1 MKNTKNFTGR
11 SPIDF
16 YGDYLAA
23 CLKSITSNPKRWKV
37 DLSDLIDKQ
46 HFDGVEYDDFDII
59 IFDLDKR
66 VVLPLNS
73 FYYNHPEYINKQVG
87 LILVDDNFL
96 WQGVHWDTR
105 QSELIK
111 MSVKLASDLIL
122 DSERLAE
129 LVRNGLQDVIIEK
142 CLKIDQY
149 ELLQMD
155 KASTT
160 TSDDFNPGIISG
172 ELKDFCSIFF
182 ESQDRSSQFYQIVTK
197 KVLFSRKE
205 LFLSVLLQ
213 GLDYLSILQKI
224 NFKSDI
230 KFSELTSYLELVKR
244 AVGNEVYDDALDR
257 LLFSS
262 ESIPEKNI
270 ILDVKR
276 VRAALFRASKKI
288 SNFPISDELKIKLSD
303 YFHKE

>member
-1 MKNTKNFTGR
+1 
-11 SPIDF
+11 
-16 YGDYLAA
+16 
-23 CLKSITSNPKRWKV
+23 
-37 DLSDLIDKQ
+37 
-46 HFDGVEYDDFDII
+46 
-59 IFDLDKR
+59 
-66 VVLPLNS
+66 
-73 FYYNHPEYINKQVG
+73 
-87 LILVDDNFL
+87 
-96 WQGVHWDTR
+96 
-105 QSELIK
+105 

-160 TSDDFNPGIISG
+160 TSDSFNPGIISG

-197 KVLFSRKE
+197 KILFSRKE

-224 NFKSDI
+224 NFTSDI
-230 KFSELTSYLELVKR
+230 KFSKLTSYLELVKR

-257 LLFSS
+257 ILFSS
-262 ESIPEKNI
+262 ENIPERNI
-270 ILDVKR
+270 ILDLVQT
-276 VRAALFRASKKI
+276 KKSFI
-288 SNFPISDELKIKLSD
+288 SFHLKKYKIFPISDELKTNYHLVFKKNKKQRIFFSAFISAKLLFIFRCYSATSCTIC
-303 YFHKE
+303 FWCSSWVSFCFRCSCNRF

>member
-23 CLKSITSNPKRWKV
+23 CLKSITFNPKRWRV

-73 FYYNHPEYINKQVG
+73 FYYNHPEYINKQIG
-87 LILVDDNFL
+87 LILADDNFL
-96 WQGVHWDTR
+96 WQGVHWDTC

-111 MSVKLASDLIL
+111 MSVKLASDLVL
-122 DSERLAE
+122 DSERLAS

-155 KASTT
+155 KSSTT
-160 TSDDFNPGIISG
+160 ISDNFNPGIISG

-197 KVLFSRKE
+197 KILFSRKE

-213 GLDYLSILQKI
+213 GLDYLSIIQNI
-224 NFKSDI
+224 NFKYDVT
-230 KFSELTSYLELVKR
+230 FAELTSYFELVKR
-244 AVGNEVYDDALDR
+244 AVGNEIYDDTLDR

-262 ESIPEKNI
+262 ESIPEKDI
-270 ILDVKR
+270 ILDVER
-276 VRAALFRASKKI
+276 VRTALFRTSKKI
-288 SNFPISDELKIKLSD
+288 SNFPISDKLKRKLSD
-303 YFHKE
+303 YFQEK

>member
-23 CLKSITSNPKRWKV
+23 CLKSIASNPKQWKV
-37 DLSDLIDKQ
+37 DLSDLIEKNL
-46 HFDGVEYDDFDII
+46 FEGIEYDDFDII

-66 VVLPLNS
+66 TILPLNS
-73 FYYNHPEYINKQVG
+73 FYSNHLEYINKQIG
-87 LILVDDNFL
+87 LILVDDNML
-96 WQGVHWDTR
+96 WQGVHCATR

-160 TSDDFNPGIISG
+160 TSDSFNPGIISG

-197 KVLFSRKE
+197 KILFSRKE

-224 NFKSDI
+224 NFTSDI
-230 KFSELTSYLELVKR
+230 KFSKLTSYLELVKR

-257 LLFSS
+257 ILFSS
-262 ESIPEKNI
+262 ENIPERNI
-270 ILDVKR
+270 ILNLESAR
-276 VRAALFRASKKI
+276 SALFLTSKKI
-288 SNFPISDELKIKLSD
+288 SNFPISDELKNKLSD
-303 YFHKE
+303 YFHKK

>member
-73 FYYNHPEYINKQVG
+73 FYYNHPEYINKQIG

-96 WQGVHWDTR
+96 WQGVHWDTG
-105 QSELIK
+105 QSELIT

-197 KVLFSRKE
+197 KVLFSRRE
-205 LFLSVLLQ
+205 FFLSVLLQ

-230 KFSELTSYLELVKR
+230 KFSELTSYFELVKR
-244 AVGNEVYDDALDR
+244 AVGNEVYHNALDR

-270 ILDVKR
+270 ILDVER
-276 VRAALFRASKKI
+276 VRVALFRASKKYQI
-288 SNFPISDELKIKLSD
+288 FR
-303 YFHKE
+303 

>member
-23 CLKSITSNPKRWKV
+23 CLKSIASNPKQWKV
-37 DLSDLIDKQ
+37 DLSDLIEKNL
-46 HFDGVEYDDFDII
+46 FEGIEYDDFDII

-66 VVLPLNS
+66 TILPLNS
-73 FYYNHPEYINKQVG
+73 FYSNHLEYINKQIG
-87 LILVDDNFL
+87 LILVDDNML
-96 WQGVHWDTR
+96 WQGVHCATR

-160 TSDDFNPGIISG
+160 TSDSFNPGIISG

-197 KVLFSRKE
+197 KILFSRKE

-224 NFKSDI
+224 NFTSDI
-230 KFSELTSYLELVKR
+230 KFSKLTSYLELVKR

-257 LLFSS
+257 ILFSS
-262 ESIPEKNI
+262 ENIPERNI
-270 ILDVKR
+270 ILDLVQTKR
-276 VRAALFRASKKI
+276 ALYLSSQKI
-288 SNFPISDELKIKLSD
+288 QNFPISDELKNKLSSR
-303 YFHKE
+303 FQEK

>member
-1 MKNTKNFTGR
+1 M
-11 SPIDF
+11 DF

-23 CLKSITSNPKRWKV
+23 CLKSIASNPKQWKV

-46 HFDGVEYDDFDII
+46 HFEGVEYDDFDII

-66 VVLPLNS
+66 TVLPLNS
-73 FYYNHPEYINKQVG
+73 FYSNHLEYINKQIG
-87 LILVDDNFL
+87 LILVADNIL
-96 WQGVHWDTR
+96 WQGVYWDTR

-122 DSERLAE
+122 NSERLAS

-155 KASTT
+155 KSSTT
-160 TSDDFNPGIISG
+160 TSDDFNPGIVSG
-172 ELKDFCSIFF
+172 KLKDFCSIFF
-182 ESQDRSSQFYQIVTK
+182 ESQDRSSQFYKIVTK

-230 KFSELTSYLELVKR
+230 KFTELTSYFELVKR
-244 AVGNEVYDDALDR
+244 AVGDEVYDDVLER

-262 ESIPEKNI
+262 EAIPEKDI
-270 ILDVKR
+270 ILDVER
-276 VRAALFRASKKI
+276 VRTALFLTSKKI
-288 SNFPISDELKIKLSD
+288 SNFPISDELKNKLSD
-303 YFHKE
+303 RFHKK

>member
-1 MKNTKNFTGR
+1 M
-11 SPIDF
+11 DF

-23 CLKSITSNPKRWKV
+23 CLKSIASNPKRWKV

-66 VVLPLNS
+66 TVLPLNS
-73 FYYNHPEYINKQVG
+73 FYSNHFEYINKQIG
-87 LILVDDNFL
+87 LILVADDVL
-96 WQGVHWDTR
+96 WQGVYWDTS
-105 QSELIK
+105 QSELIE
-111 MSVKLASDLIL
+111 MSVKLASDLVL
-122 DSERLAE
+122 NSERLAS

-155 KASTT
+155 KSSTT
-160 TSDDFNPGIISG
+160 TSDGFNPGLVAG
-172 ELKDFCSIFF
+172 DLKDFCSIFF
-182 ESQDRSSQFYQIVTK
+182 ESQDRYSQFYQIVTK

-213 GLDYLSILQKI
+213 GLCYLSILPKI

-230 KFSELTSYLELVKR
+230 KFSELTSYFELVKR
-244 AVGNEVYDDALDR
+244 AVGDEVYDDVLNR

-262 ESIPEKNI
+262 EAIPEKNI
-270 ILDVKR
+270 ILDLESARYK
-276 VRAALFRASKKI
+276 LFLASKKI
-288 SNFPISDELKIKLSD
+288 SNFPISDELKNKLSD
-303 YFHKE
+303 HFHKK

>member
-1 MKNTKNFTGR
+1 M
-11 SPIDF
+11 DF

-23 CLKSITSNPKRWKV
+23 CLKSIASNPKQWKV

-46 HFDGVEYDDFDII
+46 HFYGVEYDDFDII

-73 FYYNHPEYINKQVG
+73 FYYNHPEYINKQIG

-96 WQGVHWDTR
+96 WQGVHWDTG
-105 QSELIK
+105 QSELIT

-160 TSDDFNPGIISG
+160 TSDSFNPGIISG

-197 KVLFSRKE
+197 KILFSRKE

-224 NFKSDI
+224 NFTSDI
-230 KFSELTSYLELVKR
+230 KFSKLTSYLELVKR

-257 LLFSS
+257 ILFSS
-262 ESIPEKNI
+262 ENIPERNI
-270 ILDVKR
+270 ILDLVQTKR
-276 VRAALFRASKKI
+276 ALYLSSQKI
-288 SNFPISDELKIKLSD
+288 QNFPISDELKNKLSD
-303 YFHKE
+303 YFHKK

>member
-1 MKNTKNFTGR
+1 
-11 SPIDF
+11 
-16 YGDYLAA
+16 
-23 CLKSITSNPKRWKV
+23 
-37 DLSDLIDKQ
+37 
-46 HFDGVEYDDFDII
+46 
-59 IFDLDKR
+59 
-66 VVLPLNS
+66 
-73 FYYNHPEYINKQVG
+73 
-87 LILVDDNFL
+87 
-96 WQGVHWDTR
+96 
-105 QSELIK
+105 

-197 KVLFSRKE
+197 KVLFSRRE
-205 LFLSVLLQ
+205 FFLSVLLQ

-230 KFSELTSYLELVKR
+230 KFSELTSYFELVKR
-244 AVGNEVYDDALDR
+244 AVGNEVYHNALDR

-270 ILDVKR
+270 ILDVER
-276 VRAALFRASKKI
+276 VRVALFRASKKI
-288 SNFPISDELKIKLSD
+288 SNFPISDELKTKLSD

>member
-1 MKNTKNFTGR
+1 MKNTKNVTAR
-11 SPIDF
+11 SPINF

-23 CLKSITSNPKRWKV
+23 CLKSIASNPKRWKV

-46 HFDGVEYDDFDII
+46 HFEGVDYDDFDII

-73 FYYNHPEYINKQVG
+73 FYYNHPEYINKQIG
-87 LILVDDNFL
+87 LILADDNFL
-96 WQGVHWDTR
+96 WQGVHWDTS

-111 MSVKLASDLIL
+111 MSVKLASDLVL
-122 DSERLAE
+122 NSERLAS
-129 LVRNGLQDVIIEK
+129 LVRTGLQDVIIDK

-155 KASTT
+155 KSSTT
-160 TSDDFNPGIISG
+160 TSDNFNPGIISG

-230 KFSELTSYLELVKR
+230 KFSELTSYFELVKR
-244 AVGNEVYDDALDR
+244 AVGDEVYDDVLDR

-262 ESIPEKNI
+262 EAIPERNI
-270 ILDVKR
+270 ILDIER
-276 VRAALFRASKKI
+276 TRSALFLASKKI
-288 SNFPISDELKIKLSD
+288 SNFPISDELKNKLSSR
-303 YFHKE
+303 FQEK

>member
-1 MKNTKNFTGR
+1 M
-11 SPIDF
+11 DF

-23 CLKSITSNPKRWKV
+23 CLKSIASNPKRWKV

-46 HFDGVEYDDFDII
+46 HFEGVEYDDFDII

-66 VVLPLNS
+66 TVLPLNS
-73 FYYNHPEYINKQVG
+73 FYSNHFEYINKQIG
-87 LILVDDNFL
+87 LILVADDVL
-96 WQGVHWDTR
+96 WQGVYWDIS
-105 QSELIK
+105 QSELIE
-111 MSVKLASDLIL
+111 MSVKLASDLVL
-122 DSERLAE
+122 NSERLAS

-155 KASTT
+155 KSSTT
-160 TSDDFNPGIISG
+160 TSDNFNPGIISG

-224 NFKSDI
+224 NFKSYI
-230 KFSELTSYLELVKR
+230 KFSELTSYFELVKR
-244 AVGNEVYDDALDR
+244 AVGDEVYDDVLDR

-262 ESIPEKNI
+262 EVIPEKNI
-270 ILDVKR
+270 ILDIE
-276 VRAALFRASKKI
+276 RARSALFLASKKI
-288 SNFPISDELKIKLSD
+288 SNFPISDELKNKLSSR
-303 YFHKE
+303 FQEK

>member
-1 MKNTKNFTGR
+1 MKNTKNITAR
-11 SPIDF
+11 SPMDF

-23 CLKSITSNPKRWKV
+23 CLKSIASNPKRWKV

-66 VVLPLNS
+66 TVLPLNS
-73 FYYNHPEYINKQVG
+73 FYSNHFEYINKQIG
-87 LILVDDNFL
+87 LILVADDVL
-96 WQGVHWDTR
+96 WQGVYWDTS
-105 QSELIK
+105 QSELIE
-111 MSVKLASDLIL
+111 MSVKLASDLVL
-122 DSERLAE
+122 NSERLAS

-155 KASTT
+155 KSSTT
-160 TSDDFNPGIISG
+160 TSDGFNPGLVAG
-172 ELKDFCSIFF
+172 DLKDFCSIFF

-213 GLDYLSILQKI
+213 GLCYLSILQKI

-230 KFSELTSYLELVKR
+230 KFTELTSYFELVKR
-244 AVGNEVYDDALDR
+244 AVGDEVYDDVLDR
-257 LLFSS
+257 LLFPS
-262 ESIPEKNI
+262 EAIPERNI
-270 ILDVKR
+270 ILNLESAR
-276 VRAALFRASKKI
+276 SALFLTSKKI
-288 SNFPISDELKIKLSD
+288 SNFPISDELKNKLSD
-303 YFHKE
+303 HFHKK

>member
-1 MKNTKNFTGR
+1 M
-11 SPIDF
+11 DF

-23 CLKSITSNPKRWKV
+23 CLKSIASNPKRWKV

-66 VVLPLNS
+66 TVLPLNS
-73 FYYNHPEYINKQVG
+73 FYSNHFEYINKQIG
-87 LILVDDNFL
+87 LILVADDVL
-96 WQGVHWDTR
+96 WQGVYWDTS
-105 QSELIK
+105 QSELIE
-111 MSVKLASDLIL
+111 MSVKLASDLVL
-122 DSERLAE
+122 NSERLAS

-155 KASTT
+155 KSSTT
-160 TSDDFNPGIISG
+160 TSDGFNPGLVAG
-172 ELKDFCSIFF
+172 DLKDFCSIFF

-213 GLDYLSILQKI
+213 GLCYLSILQKI

-230 KFSELTSYLELVKR
+230 KFTELTSYFELVKR
-244 AVGNEVYDDALDR
+244 AVGDEVYDDVLDR
-257 LLFSS
+257 LLFPS
-262 ESIPEKNI
+262 EAIPERNI
-270 ILDVKR
+270 ILNLESAR
-276 VRAALFRASKKI
+276 SALFLTSKKI
-288 SNFPISDELKIKLSD
+288 SNFPISDELKNKLSD
-303 YFHKE
+303 HFHKK